1 MIIINFLKA
10 LVITLFLNKPS
21 QLSFD
26 GENLLVE

>member
-1 MIIINFLKA
+1 MT
-10 LVITLFLNKPS
+10 LVLNKPS